1 MKPDYFL
8 KLLQFTDG
16 LFPSGAY
23 AHSLG
28 LETYVAGGAV
38 TGIAAVEAIVRAHL
52 VGNAGPADTV
62 AMAGAIT
69 AQQAGE
75 LARCLTIDRH
85 LDAIKPAAEPRT
97 ASRQMGRQ
105 TLRIAADLLDQPL
118 LHEFFAAAR
127 RDLTPGHHA
136 VAFGMVAGAC
146 EWPPHEAALAY
157 LHSTAAAMSGAALR
171 LLPLGQ
177 LEGQRLLYRL
187 APLIAQLA
195 REAIDRP
202 LEEMRSFAPELEL
215 ATMRHATLEARLFR
229 S

>member
-8 KLLQFTDG
+8 GLLQFADG

-28 LETYVAGGAV
+28 LETYVAAGAIS
-38 TGIAAVEAIVRAHL
+38 GMEGVEAIVRAHL
-52 VGNAGPADTV
+52 AGSAGPADTV
-62 AMAGAIT
+62 AMANAIA
-69 AQQAGE
+69 AQQAGA
-75 LARCLTIDRH
+75 LAPCLLIDRH
-85 LDAIKPAAEPRT
+85 LDAFKPAAEARA

-118 LHEFFAAAR
+118 LSEFCAAAR

-146 EWPPHEAALAY
+146 EWPPLAAALAY
-157 LHSTAAAMSGAALR
+157 LHATAVAMSGAALR

-177 LEGQRLLYRL
+177 LEGQRMLHRL
-187 APLIAQLA
+187 APLIARLA
-195 REAIDRP
+195 QEAIDRP
-202 LEEMRSFAPELEL
+202 LAEMMTFAPELEI
-215 ATMRHATLEARLFR
+215 AAMRHATLEARLFR